1 MTTETNLP
9 KTTVP
14 ENGTSPSAVTKPELK
29 DTAINTAIP
38 TVVKYKGVFQHA
50 IPMSTFY
57 FKSGRVAQFRGG
69 VYGTNDA
76 DEIKELQAVC
86 AVNPMLVELDEKGIA
101 LRTNEDVQRE
111 QAARLL

>member
-1 MTTETNLP
+1 MTTENNLP

-14 ENGTSPSAVTKPELK
+14 ATGVSPATPVKDELK
-29 DTAINTAIP
+29 ATAVNTAIP
-38 TVVKYKGVFQHA
+38 AAIKYKSVFQHS

-69 VYGTNDA
+69 IYGTNDEN
-76 DEIKELQAVC
+76 EIKELQAVC
-86 AVNPMLVELDEKGIA
+86 ALNPMLVEVDENGIA